1 MGFAGWWFVFVFL
14 FLGSFSAAQ
23 KIYTW
28 CGNDGNYTS
37 NSAYGSNLNSV
48 LSTINSNTQIDYGF
62 YNFSAGK
69 DPNQVNAIALCQ
81 GDLTASACHSCLNFS
96 TVNLRSSCPNSKEAI
111 GWYETCMLRY
121 SDQSIFGVWDQS
133 GVGGTLKNVN
143 NVSDIGQF
151 SQTLSKLLKSL
162 QTQAASGDSH
172 LKFATGEANV
182 SDFVQLYGLVQCTPD
197 LSQLDCFNCLAQM
210 ISEIPICCNGS
221 QGARFLQPSCFLRYE
236 IYKFDDS
243 IDAPS
248 PPAKVAD
255 APSPP
260 AKVADAP
267 SPPPKGGSKITK
279 VVIIVVIST
288 TVSILLVTLFCCIIR
303 RRRKTLKRVVENKPS
318 DATPLQALDDDEIGS
333 ADSLQFDFGTISAAT
348 GNFSEAH
355 KLGQGGFGAVYK
367 GRLANGQD
375 IAVKRLGRNSG
386 QGEIEFKNEV
396 LLVAKLQHRNLVRL
410 LGFCL
415 EAEERLLIYEFMPN
429 ASLDHFLFDEMK
441 RATLDWEKRYK
452 IIGGV
457 ARGLLYLHEDSR
469 LRIIHRDL
477 KASNILL
484 DAEMNAKISDFG
496 MARLFNVD
504 QTHADTR
511 RIVGTYGYMAP
522 EYALHGLFSVKS
534 DVFSFGVLV
543 LEIIS
548 GQRNNAFRSGELVED
563 LLTSVWRNW
572 RNGAV
577 LSIIDPMVSG
587 GGSMDEIMRCIHI
600 GLLCVQEYE
609 VDRPTMSSVVIMLS
623 SHSLTLSMP
632 SQPAFVGRSSMP
644 LTSPS
649 HSGEEQSSRITKQDE
664 PKRKL
669 VDDESS
675 SELYSELYPRKQL
688 TWKRRR
694 MENL

>member
-14 FLGSFSAAQ
+14 FLDSFSAAQ
-23 KIYTW
+23 KLFTW

-48 LSTINSNTQIDYGF
+48 LSTMNSNTQIDYGF

-151 SQTLSKLLKSL
+151 SQTLSNLLKSL

-172 LKFATGEANV
+172 LKFATGVANV
-182 SDFVQLYGLVQCTPD
+182 SDFLQVYGLVQCTPD
-197 LSQLDCFNCLAQM
+197 LSQVDCFNCLGGM
-210 ISEIPICCNGS
+210 INGIPTCCDGS
-221 QGARFLQPSCFLRYE
+221 RGARFLQPSCTLRYE
-236 IYKFDDS
+236 IYKFYNS

-248 PPAKVAD
+248 PPAE

-260 AKVADAP
+260 AEGADAP
-267 SPPPKGGSKITK
+267 SPPPKAGSKITK
-279 VVIIVVIST
+279 K
-288 TVSILLVTLFCCIIR
+288 R
-303 RRRKTLKRVVENKPS
+303 KKTLKRVVENKPS
-318 DATPLQALDDDEIGS
+318 DAAPLQALDDDEIGS
-333 ADSLQFDFGTISAAT
+333 ADSLQFDFGTIRAAT

-386 QGEIEFKNEV
+386 QGEMEFKNEV

-441 RATLDWEKRYK
+441 RAALDWEKRYK

-457 ARGLLYLHEDSR
+457 ARGLLYLHEDSQ

-477 KASNILL
+477 KASNVLL

-496 MARLFNVD
+496 MARLFDVD

-522 EYALHGLFSVKS
+522 EYAFRGLFSVKS

-543 LEIIS
+543 LEIVT
-548 GQRNNAFRSGELVED
+548 GQRRGAFRSGEIVD

-587 GGSMDEIMRCIHI
+587 GGSRDEIMRCIHI
-600 GLLCVQEYE
+600 GLLCVQEHE
-609 VDRPTMSSVVIMLS
+609 VDRPTMSSVVVMLS
-623 SHSLTLSMP
+623 SHSSLSRCLP
-632 SQPAFVGRSSMP
+632 G
-644 LTSPS
+644 L
-649 HSGEEQSSRITKQDE
+649 H
-664 PKRKL
+664 
-669 VDDESS
+669 
-675 SELYSELYPRKQL
+675 
-688 TWKRRR
+688 TWVAVAC
-694 MENL
+694 LLL